1 MPKREYPEATSGGGR
16 AYERLCRAIDEKNRV
31 DRSPGPVHVSTAV
44 SPWLREMQEA
54 RQAWTDRFGKHA
66 DELTRRINL
75 TAQRHPFCSMSSCR
89 HYSDP
94 LGSMVNL
101 IAGAEID
108 GDRLV
113 ATKILNDLSAFVSA
127 LLAEGE
133 PDLGLATVL
142 YLDVSKLL
150 GQAAKD
156 AGEAKHYVACAVLIE
171 HATDWLQRGLTF
183 VGASVKQVVDM
194 VQAIA
199 AVPLRSAAE

>member
-1 MPKREYPEATSGGGR
+1 MQH
-16 AYERLCRAIDEKNRV
+16 I
-31 DRSPGPVHVSTAV
+31 STAA

-66 DELTRRINL
+66 DELAARINL
-75 TAQRHPFCSMSSCR
+75 TCQRDPFSSMSSCR

-101 IAGAEID
+101 IAGAEIA
-108 GDRLV
+108 GDRDV
-113 ATKILNDLSAFVSA
+113 ATVNLGNLARFVTA
-127 LLAEGE
+127 LLAEGP
-133 PDLGLATVL
+133 PDLELATAL
-142 YLDVSKLL
+142 YLDVSRLF
-150 GQAAKD
+150 GSAAK
-156 AGEAKHYVACAVLIE
+156 EATAEKHWVASAVLIE